1 MQLRP
6 RHLLFLAV
14 LCIGLAPDALAQR
27 RGGARRGGGRAGGR
41 ANSGVFGTP
50 RRGGGTIPNSPLGTG
65 AVNPPT
71 PTASA
76 PKGATM
82 AAGEKRF
89 LDLVAQID
97 KALAVNERRLQAS
110 AEGDLAG
117 AVTLP
122 AEVKPGTQEWRQL
135 QRPVFLGIDYD
146 ESGWLS
152 YRELRDAID
161 CDRAEF
167 ELYDRDHDGRVS
179 SREFMTRYDEV
190 VARSGVFRAPR
201 PKPASEKDEPR
212 SADALRQAFDAD
224 GDGAL
229 DVVELGTLVANGGAK
244 DVERESKALLRA
256 ADVDADGRLA
266 GEELFQLSRIL
277 SYARAT
283 PDIGLGQGTKSVA
296 TSLEELFGR
305 VEERPSTVSS
315 AGLPPWIPG
324 PVPHFRRLDLDGN
337 GKVDTEDLR
346 RLQGSASL
354 GARTGAVLAALD
366 LNEDGAIDEREFA
379 AALATPP
386 RRAQ

>member
-1 MQLRP
+1 
-6 RHLLFLAV
+6 
-14 LCIGLAPDALAQR
+14 
-27 RGGARRGGGRAGGR
+27 
-41 ANSGVFGTP
+41 
-50 RRGGGTIPNSPLGTG
+50 
-65 AVNPPT
+65 
-71 PTASA
+71 
-76 PKGATM
+76 
-82 AAGEKRF
+82 
-89 LDLVAQID
+89 
-97 KALAVNERRLQAS
+97 
-110 AEGDLAG
+110 
-117 AVTLP
+117 
-122 AEVKPGTQEWRQL
+122 
-135 QRPVFLGIDYD
+135 VFLGIDYD

-161 CDRAEF
+161 CDRADF

-179 SREFMTRYDEV
+179 SREFMARYDEV

-244 DVERESKALLRA
+244 DVERDSRALLRA
-256 ADVDADGRLA
+256 ADVDADGRLS

-283 PDIGLGQGTKSVA
+283 PDIGLGQGAKPVA

-379 AALATPP
+379 AAIATPP